1 MVTFLEQSGALYS
14 WGPVDAQEEELK
26 HASSQIKKVAS
37 AFKVK
42 DLAFCPGGSGLLIA
56 NGKQVVF
63 FILFRKGGSLPH
75 ESLRVVDAERKTTF
89 VFTGNRR
96 DT

>member
-26 HASSQIKKVAS
+26 YASSQIKKVAS

-56 NGKQVVF
+56 NGKQ
-63 FILFRKGGSLPH
+63 
-75 ESLRVVDAERKTTF
+75 F
-89 VFTGNRR
+89 VFYTFQKRGKSTTRKSQGR
-96 DT
+96 